1 MIRIVCCL
9 IVIYMEV
16 RQLEIHLSK
25 LLTHLINLEN
35 CEFISNLCFVSR
47 KMLSLGASKPW
58 PDALEIITG
67 QRKMEASALVEYFK
81 PLIDWLE
88 KKNKETGAHIGWN
101 SQFECLSK
109 SDVEK
114 AKQ

>member
-1 MIRIVCCL
+1 
-9 IVIYMEV
+9 
-16 RQLEIHLSK
+16 
-25 LLTHLINLEN
+25 
-35 CEFISNLCFVSR
+35 
-47 KMLSLGASKPW
+47 MLSLGASKPW

-88 KKNKETGAHIGWN
+88 KKNKETGAHIGW
-101 SQFECLSK
+101 SSEFECLSK